1 MRRGI
6 ALLML
11 GVCGAIAARAQ
22 NSLHE
27 RKAGDG
33 SYGEI
38 LQVPAAAG
46 TFRMTAFVDG
56 RRSATDWHAFDGE
69 IFRVPA
75 KAGTLRMTALW
86 NGQRWRTPARG
97 AEAQTVATGVEA
109 RTVADGPSAR
119 TIAVRAGAGPQAQ
132 SATVTVDGIAARI
145 EGDIVAESQ
154 LNELAGFQKLVEGK
168 AGSRADLLRELTDQ
182 WIVNAEAQTARFG
195 RPKTEDVTQAFN
207 DLEKR
212 FASAEAF
219 QKAIVDAGLTE
230 TAVRRQL
237 ELQIFLARFLD
248 YKFRPAAQVN
258 ESDIQEYYKGEF
270 TKLAQARG
278 EPVPPLDDV
287 HTDIRRLLTEKIIN
301 QRAEKWLD
309 ETRPRLRVEVF
320 AAPDKS

>member
-6 ALLML
+6 AILLL
-11 GVCGAIAARAQ
+11 GVCGVIVARGQ
-22 NSLHE
+22 TSLHE
-27 RKAGDG
+27 RDAVDG
-33 SYGEI
+33 AYSEI
-38 LQVPAAAG
+38 LQVPAEAG
-46 TFRMTAFVDG
+46 TFRMTALWNG
-56 RRSATDWHAFDGE
+56 RRTATGWHALDSE
-69 IFRVPA
+69 ILRVPA
-75 KAGTLRMTALW
+75 LAGTLRMTTLW
-86 NGQRWRTPARG
+86 NGRRW
-97 AEAQTVATGVEA
+97 QTVASGLEA
-109 RTVADGPSAR
+109 RTSA
-119 TIAVRAGAGPQAQ
+119 AGAGTQAQ

-230 TAVRRQL
+230 PAVRRQL

-287 HTDIRRLLTEKIIN
+287 HADIRRLLTEKIIN

>member
-6 ALLML
+6 AILLL

-27 RKAGDG
+27 RNAVHG
-33 SYGEI
+33 SYPEI
-38 LQVPAAAG
+38 LQVPAKAG

-56 RRSATDWHAFDGE
+56 RRW
-69 IFRVPA
+69 
-75 KAGTLRMTALW
+75 
-86 NGQRWRTPARG
+86 
-97 AEAQTVATGVEA
+97 QTVATG
-109 RTVADGPSAR
+109 T
-119 TIAVRAGAGPQAQ
+119 QAQ

-145 EGDIVAESQ
+145 EGDIVTESQ

-168 AGSRADLLRELTDQ
+168 AGSRTDLLRELTDQ

-219 QKAIVDAGLTE
+219 EKAIVDAGLTE

-258 ESDIQEYYKGEF
+258 ESDIQDYYNGEF

-287 HTDIRRLLTEKIIN
+287 HADIRRLLTEKIIN

-320 AAPDKS
+320 AARDKS

>member
-6 ALLML
+6 AILLL
-11 GVCGAIAARAQ
+11 GVCGVIVARGQ
-22 NSLHE
+22 TSLHE
-27 RKAGDG
+27 WDAVDG
-33 SYGEI
+33 AYGEI
-38 LQVPAAAG
+38 LQVPALAG
-46 TFRMTAFVDG
+46 TLRMTAFVDG
-56 RRSATDWHAFDGE
+56 RRW
-69 IFRVPA
+69 
-75 KAGTLRMTALW
+75 
-86 NGQRWRTPARG
+86 
-97 AEAQTVATGVEA
+97 QTVATAV
-109 RTVADGPSAR
+109 VA
-119 TIAVRAGAGPQAQ
+119 QAQ

-154 LNELAGFQKLVEGK
+154 LNELAGFQKLVEGQ

-287 HTDIRRLLTEKIIN
+287 HADIRRLLTEKIIN